1 MTVDFIIQRTRKIVK
16 IYKKIGRIKQF
27 GDLWIITANNLIHNE
42 KRSYR
47 SVARQLDVDTKTVK
61 KYANSSMNE
70 KKNMVLLMTLFFRIR
85 NLSGFI

>member
-1 MTVDFIIQRTRKIVK
+1 MSKT
-16 IYKKIGRIKQF
+16 YKKIGTIKQF

-70 KKNMVLLMTLFFRIR
+70 KKTWFF
-85 NLSGFI
+85 